1 MDHAEATELLEL
13 AAVEP
18 GGLDRLTAGDTPQAA
33 ALAGHMA
40 ACELCPGL
48 ISRLRR
54 DAPVIRQIVR
64 TTPPPDLRDR
74 TLAYVAEVGRP
85 RGAGSGAA
93 PGPSDVAPLPAAPWP
108 ATPAS
113 EKTRGGRGR
122 WIAAI
127 AAALII
133 VVAGAG
139 LVLNLQT
146 RSDLDRQAAEISG
159 LSRIATRSLEIGAE
173 ADASRVALAGSG
185 DLDGTILFSGAAMEL
200 VIVADGLE
208 PPEAGKEFRCW
219 VEIDGQRVLI
229 GKMFFGGGLSYW
241 AGDVDVD
248 LAAARRFGVTLVESA
263 GTSVDGEPVLV
274 GER

>member
-40 ACELCPGL
+40 ACEECPGL
-48 ISRLRR
+48 IARLRR

-64 TTPPPDLRDR
+64 TTPPPDLRER

-85 RGAGSGAA
+85 RGTAAGAA
-93 PGPSDVAPLPAAPWP
+93 PEPSVVASWP
-108 ATPAS
+108 STPVQGTAG
-113 EKTRGGRGR
+113 GGRSR

-127 AAALII
+127 AAALIV

-146 RSDLDRQAAEISG
+146 RSDLDRQAAEIRG
-159 LSRIATRSLEIGAE
+159 LSHVATRGLEIGAE
-173 ADASRVALAGSG
+173 ADAQRVALAGTSG
-185 DLDGTILFSGAAMEL
+185 DLSGTILYSGAAREL
-200 VIVADGLE
+200 VILAEGLE
-208 PPEAGKEFRCW
+208 PPEAGREFRCW
-219 VEIDGQRVLI
+219 VEVDGQRVLI

-241 AGDVDVD
+241 AGPVDAD
-248 LAAARRFGVTLVESA
+248 LTTAGRFGVTLVDAS

-274 GER
+274 GDL